1 MRKTSSAG
9 NLFDNSNKNKFNKI
23 QKRLSLKNSN
33 KFHQN
38 INEPISFRKNKV
50 IFPSQVKSFGEASN
64 IFSSSTLSIN
74 KRPNIIFDN
83 SLNNKKAIFSK
94 DINVQRKLYEELM
107 SLKKKVNFLN
117 DQIALEKSSKIKKD
131 VQITTKTRQIKS
143 YQSDIKMSKDIT
155 PVNIDKLKNSNIISH
170 LKKEFQTAKLN
181 LDAKKNETK
190 NMEAFLKK
198 AKPNILRQKNILLE
212 QKLKNLLREYKD
224 LLELNTINS
233 KKIAEMEGLH
243 QIFVKNHEKIEGLR
257 QRKENLE
264 KNINYLQEN
273 INLMSEANYKN
284 DETLM
289 KQNKNKMNY
298 NRQIE
303 HLMREKKTK
312 EEILKMKMTYK
323 QQINKLEEEEKEFR
337 DKYSNNEKQ
346 IKDLKENIYL
356 IEKMMK
362 IDPYKMKA
370 FDYSKIKEMERN
382 PNDIINSK
390 ILLLQSLINEANS
403 NTKRY
408 QEIINTYIYRFN
420 ELGFDYT
427 QLDKPQNEQNE
438 ENNKD
443 NNEEKKEGEE
453 NKDNKDNK
461 ENEQNQNGNSINKD
475 EKNNNE
481 IKEENEDIV
490 NFKNKTEDNKNE
502 NNEDNNEIENKK
514 ENTIDN
520 NNNNVNDIKKNSIE
534 SPNKEN
540 LVSFGKNKN
549 NNNLNDDG
557 NKKSLDNKNAE
568 EPPKEGNEI
577 NNDTNEQDKN
587 KNSKN
592 DIHSQKTGEFD
603 GVILKDENK
612 KDEQENN
619 NNNNNNNLPINN
631 NLVKEK
637 SEDNKFLPDIKKN
650 NNNNSLSNEEFTE
663 FTYILIKNFE
673 SKKIS
678 EETARQKIIMIPS
691 TKDPLDENKFI
702 EQMSFNI
709 MKSVHCEHKESFEKV
724 KNWLVTLYNLC
735 SKDQKKVTEN
745 FLTLFNNITIYT
757 PDQEILLSK
766 KVKKSFMAKKEEIN
780 KKYGTYKDTYVTFDF
795 MKKLIE
801 EEKIIIKDEYVQYL
815 FFEMKR
821 FEDPSRSLYDLKMKN
836 LYDILDNN
844 ENESKMDTESDIE
857 ITNEEYISIITG
869 FGTQLLNYLEQNHT
883 DLRTVLGDI
892 VQNLSGEDSAEKIEV
907 VFIEPF
913 VNRMKEIGIELN
925 DEIKI
930 YCLFSRYKLSDEY
943 EIISV
948 NLLEKE
954 LENFKNSKINYSNEI
969 NAISSALGNNI
980 GEMNNINEIGPSYK
994 NKVMEKVQEENE
1006 ENVSA

>member
-9 NLFDNSNKNKFNKI
+9 NLFDNKNKFNKI
-23 QKRLSLKNSN
+23 QKKLSLKNSN
-33 KFHQN
+33 KFHHN
-38 INEPISFRKNKV
+38 INEPTSFRKNKV
-50 IFPSQVKSFGEASN
+50 IFSSQVKSFGDTSN
-64 IFSSSTLSIN
+64 IFSSSTLAIN

-83 SLNNKKAIFSK
+83 QLNNNKAIFSK
-94 DINVQRKLYEELM
+94 DKNVQRKLYEELM
-107 SLKKKVNFLN
+107 ALKKKVNFLN
-117 DQIALEKSSKIKKD
+117 AQIALEKSSKRKKD

-155 PVNIDKLKNSNIISH
+155 PVNIDKLKSSNIISH
-170 LKKEFQTAKLN
+170 LKKEFQTAKIN
-181 LDAKKNETK
+181 LESKKNETK
-190 NMEAFLKK
+190 NMENFLKK
-198 AKPNILRQKNILLE
+198 AKPNILRQKNIALE
-212 QKLKNLLREYKD
+212 QKLKNLLKEYKD

-264 KNINYLQEN
+264 KNINFLQEN

-284 DETLM
+284 EETLI

-298 NRQIE
+298 NRHIE
-303 HLMREKKTK
+303 HLMKEKKTK
-312 EEILKMKMTYK
+312 EEILKMRMTYK
-323 QQINKLEEEEKEFR
+323 QQINKLEEEEKEYR

-346 IKDLKENIYL
+346 IKDIKENIYL

-390 ILLLQSLINEANS
+390 ILLLQSLINESNS
-403 NTKRY
+403 NTKKY
-408 QEIINTYIYRFN
+408 QEIINSYIYRFN

-427 QLDKPQNEQNE
+427 QLDKPQNEQNAE
-438 ENNKD
+438 NNNKD

-453 NKDNKDNK
+453 NKDNKDN
-461 ENEQNQNGNSINKD
+461 EQNQNGNINNNNND
-475 EKNNNE
+475 KNNNE

-502 NNEDNNEIENKK
+502 NNEGNNEIENKK
-514 ENTIDN
+514 ENANDN
-520 NNNNVNDIKKNSIE
+520 NNNNDIKKDIVE

-540 LVSFGKNKN
+540 LVSFDKNKN
-549 NNNLNDDG
+549 DNNLNNDDNNN
-557 NKKSLDNKNAE
+557 NKKSIDNNNPEEQQKDVNNEIDIELDNN
-568 EPPKEGNEI
+568 
-577 NNDTNEQDKN
+577 Q
-587 KNSKN
+587 NSKN
-592 DIHSQKTGEFD
+592 DIHNQKTGELDALSF
-603 GVILKDENK
+603 KEENK

-619 NNNNNNNLPINN
+619 NNKNNLPNIN

-637 SEDNKFLPDIKKN
+637 SDDNKLLPENKN
-650 NNNNSLSNEEFTE
+650 DNSLSNEEFTE

-691 TKDPLDENKFI
+691 TKDPLDDNKFI

-709 MKSVHCEHKESFEKV
+709 MKSVHCDHAESLEKV
-724 KNWLVTLYNLC
+724 KKWLVTLFNLC

-757 PDQEILLSK
+757 PDQEILLGK
-766 KVKKSFMAKKEEIN
+766 KVKKSFMNKKEEIN
-780 KKYGTYKDTYVTFDF
+780 KKYESYKDSYVTFDF

-869 FGTQLLNYLEQNHT
+869 FGTQLLNYLERNHT

-930 YCLFSRYKLSDEY
+930 YCLFSRYKLSDDY

-980 GEMNNINEIGPSYK
+980 GDMNNMNEITPSYK

-1006 ENVSA
+1006 DNVSV

>member
-23 QKRLSLKNSN
+23 HKKLSLKNSN
-33 KFHQN
+33 KFQHQYLN
-38 INEPISFRKNKV
+38 DPTSFRKNKV
-50 IFPSQVKSFGEASN
+50 IFSSQVKSFGDSSN
-64 IFSSSTLSIN
+64 IFSSSTLAIN
-74 KRPNIIFDN
+74 NRPNIIFDN
-83 SLNNKKAIFSK
+83 PLNNNKTGFTK
-94 DINVQRKLYEELM
+94 DFNVQRKLYEELM
-107 SLKKKVNFLN
+107 VLKKKVNFLN
-117 DQIALEKSSKIKKD
+117 AQIALEKSSKRKKD
-131 VQITTKTRQIKS
+131 VQITTKARQIKS

-155 PVNIDKLKNSNIISH
+155 PVNIDKLKNSNVISH

-198 AKPNILRQKNILLE
+198 AKPNILRQENIVLE
-212 QKLKNLLREYKD
+212 QKLKNLLKEYKD
-224 LLELNTINS
+224 LLELNSINT
-233 KKIAEMEGLH
+233 KKISEMEGLH

-284 DETLM
+284 EETLM
-289 KQNKNKMNY
+289 KQNKNKINY
-298 NRQIE
+298 NRHIE
-303 HLMREKKTK
+303 HLMKEKKNK

-323 QQINKLEEEEKEFR
+323 QQINKLEEEEKDYR
-337 DKYSNNEKQ
+337 DKYANNEKQ

-362 IDPYKMKA
+362 IDPYKMKS
-370 FDYSKIKEMERN
+370 FDYSKIKEIEKN
-382 PNDIINSK
+382 PHYIINSK
-390 ILLLQSLINEANS
+390 ILLLQSLINESNN

-427 QLDKPQNEQNE
+427 QLDKPQNEQNG

-443 NNEEKKEGEE
+443 NNDAKKEGEE
-453 NKDNKDNK
+453 NNDNKIIEENPN
-461 ENEQNQNGNSINKD
+461 ENEM
-475 EKNNNE
+475 NNNNDRNMNE
-481 IKEENEDIV
+481 IKEENDDIV

-502 NNEDNNEIENKK
+502 NNEGNNEIENKK
-514 ENTIDN
+514 ENANDN
-520 NNNNVNDIKKNSIE
+520 NNNNDIKKDSVE

-540 LVSFGKNKN
+540 LVSFDKNKN
-549 NNNLNDDG
+549 DNNLNNDDNNN
-557 NKKSLDNKNAE
+557 NKKSIDNNNPEEQQKDVNNEIDIELDNN
-568 EPPKEGNEI
+568 
-577 NNDTNEQDKN
+577 Q
-587 KNSKN
+587 NSKN
-592 DIHSQKTGEFD
+592 DIHNQKTGELDALSF
-603 GVILKDENK
+603 KEENK

-619 NNNNNNNLPINN
+619 NNNKNNLPNIN

-637 SEDNKFLPDIKKN
+637 SDDNKLLPENKN
-650 NNNNSLSNEEFTE
+650 DNSLSNEEFTE

-691 TKDPLDENKFI
+691 TKDPLDDNKFI

-709 MKSVHCEHKESFEKV
+709 MKSVHCDHAESLEKV
-724 KNWLVTLYNLC
+724 KKWLVTLFNLC

-757 PDQEILLSK
+757 PDQEILLGK
-766 KVKKSFMAKKEEIN
+766 KVKKSFMNKKEEIN
-780 KKYGTYKDTYVTFDF
+780 KKYESYKDSYVTFDF

-869 FGTQLLNYLEQNHT
+869 FGTQLLNYLERNHT

-930 YCLFSRYKLSDEY
+930 YCLFSRYKLSDDY

-980 GEMNNINEIGPSYK
+980 GDMNNMNEITPSYK

-1006 ENVSA
+1006 ENVSV

>member
-9 NLFDNSNKNKFNKI
+9 NLFDNKNKFNKI
-23 QKRLSLKNSN
+23 QKKLSLKNSN
-33 KFHQN
+33 KFHHN
-38 INEPISFRKNKV
+38 INEPTSFRKNKV
-50 IFPSQVKSFGEASN
+50 IFSSQVKSFGDTSN
-64 IFSSSTLSIN
+64 IFSSSTLAIN

-83 SLNNKKAIFSK
+83 QLNNNKAIFSK
-94 DINVQRKLYEELM
+94 DKNVQRKLYEELM
-107 SLKKKVNFLN
+107 ALKKKVNFLN
-117 DQIALEKSSKIKKD
+117 AQIALEKSSKRKKD

-170 LKKEFQTAKLN
+170 LKKEFQTAKIN
-181 LDAKKNETK
+181 LESKKNETK
-190 NMEAFLKK
+190 NMENFLKK
-198 AKPNILRQKNILLE
+198 AKPNILRQKNIALE
-212 QKLKNLLREYKD
+212 QKLKNLLKEYKD

-264 KNINYLQEN
+264 KNINFLQEN

-284 DETLM
+284 EETLI

-298 NRQIE
+298 NRHIE
-303 HLMREKKTK
+303 HLMKEKKTK
-312 EEILKMKMTYK
+312 EEILKMRMTYK
-323 QQINKLEEEEKEFR
+323 QQINKLEEEEKEYR

-346 IKDLKENIYL
+346 IKDIKENIYF

-390 ILLLQSLINEANS
+390 ILLLQSLINESNS
-403 NTKRY
+403 NTKKY
-408 QEIINTYIYRFN
+408 QEIINSYIYRFN

-427 QLDKPQNEQNE
+427 QLDKPQNEQNAE
-438 ENNKD
+438 NNNKD

-453 NKDNKDNK
+453 NKDNKDN
-461 ENEQNQNGNSINKD
+461 EQNQNGNINNNNND
-475 EKNNNE
+475 KNNNE

-502 NNEDNNEIENKK
+502 NNEGNNEIENKK
-514 ENTIDN
+514 ENANDN
-520 NNNNVNDIKKNSIE
+520 NNNNDIKKDIVE

-540 LVSFGKNKN
+540 LVSFDKNKN
-549 NNNLNDDG
+549 DNNLNNDDNNN
-557 NKKSLDNKNAE
+557 NKKSIDNNNPEEQQKDVNNEIDIELDNN
-568 EPPKEGNEI
+568 
-577 NNDTNEQDKN
+577 Q
-587 KNSKN
+587 NSKN
-592 DIHSQKTGEFD
+592 DIHNQKTGELDALSF
-603 GVILKDENK
+603 KEENK

-619 NNNNNNNLPINN
+619 NNKNNLPNIN

-637 SEDNKFLPDIKKN
+637 SDDNKLLPENKN
-650 NNNNSLSNEEFTE
+650 DNSLSNEEFTE

-691 TKDPLDENKFI
+691 TKDPLDDNKFI

-709 MKSVHCEHKESFEKV
+709 MKSVHCDHAESLEKV
-724 KNWLVTLYNLC
+724 KKWLVTLFNLC

-757 PDQEILLSK
+757 PDQEILLGK
-766 KVKKSFMAKKEEIN
+766 KVKKSFMNKKEEIN
-780 KKYGTYKDTYVTFDF
+780 KKYESYKDSYVTFDF

-869 FGTQLLNYLEQNHT
+869 FGTQLLNYLERNHT

-930 YCLFSRYKLSDEY
+930 YCLFSRYKLSDDY

-980 GEMNNINEIGPSYK
+980 GDMNNMNEITPSYK

-1006 ENVSA
+1006 ENVSV

>member
-9 NLFDNSNKNKFNKI
+9 NLFDNKNKFNKI
-23 QKRLSLKNSN
+23 QKKLSLKNSN
-33 KFHQN
+33 KFHHN
-38 INEPISFRKNKV
+38 INEPTSFRKNKV
-50 IFPSQVKSFGEASN
+50 IFSSQVKSFGDTSN
-64 IFSSSTLSIN
+64 IFSSSTLAIN

-83 SLNNKKAIFSK
+83 QLNNNKAIFSK
-94 DINVQRKLYEELM
+94 DKNVQRKLYEELM
-107 SLKKKVNFLN
+107 ALKKKVNFLN
-117 DQIALEKSSKIKKD
+117 AQIALEKSSKRKKD

-170 LKKEFQTAKLN
+170 LKKEFQTAKIN
-181 LDAKKNETK
+181 LESKKNETK
-190 NMEAFLKK
+190 NMENFLKK
-198 AKPNILRQKNILLE
+198 AKPNILRQKNIALE
-212 QKLKNLLREYKD
+212 QKLKNLLKEYKD

-264 KNINYLQEN
+264 KNINFLQEN

-284 DETLM
+284 EETLI

-298 NRQIE
+298 NRHIE
-303 HLMREKKTK
+303 HLMKEKKTK
-312 EEILKMKMTYK
+312 EEILKMRMTYK
-323 QQINKLEEEEKEFR
+323 QQINKLEEEEKEYR

-346 IKDLKENIYL
+346 IKDIKENIYL

-382 PNDIINSK
+382 PYDIINSK
-390 ILLLQSLINEANS
+390 ILLLQSLINESNS
-403 NTKRY
+403 NTKKY
-408 QEIINTYIYRFN
+408 QEIINSYIYRFN

-427 QLDKPQNEQNE
+427 QLDKPQNEQNAE
-438 ENNKD
+438 NNNKD

-453 NKDNKDNK
+453 NKDNKDN
-461 ENEQNQNGNSINKD
+461 EQNQNGNINNNNND
-475 EKNNNE
+475 KNNNE

-502 NNEDNNEIENKK
+502 NNEGNNEIENKK
-514 ENTIDN
+514 ENTNDN
-520 NNNNVNDIKKNSIE
+520 NNNNDIKKDSVE

-540 LVSFGKNKN
+540 LVSFDKNKN
-549 NNNLNDDG
+549 DNNLNNDDNNN
-557 NKKSLDNKNAE
+557 NKKSIDNNNPEEQQKDVNNEIDIELDNN
-568 EPPKEGNEI
+568 
-577 NNDTNEQDKN
+577 Q
-587 KNSKN
+587 NSKN
-592 DIHSQKTGEFD
+592 DIHNQKTGELDALSF
-603 GVILKDENK
+603 KEENK

-619 NNNNNNNLPINN
+619 NNKNNLPNIN

-637 SEDNKFLPDIKKN
+637 SDDNKLLPENKN
-650 NNNNSLSNEEFTE
+650 DNSLSNEEFTE

-691 TKDPLDENKFI
+691 TKDPLDDNKFI

-709 MKSVHCEHKESFEKV
+709 MKSVHCDHAESLEKV
-724 KNWLVTLYNLC
+724 KKWLVTLFNLC

-757 PDQEILLSK
+757 PDQEILLGK
-766 KVKKSFMAKKEEIN
+766 KVKKSFMNKKEEIN
-780 KKYGTYKDTYVTFDF
+780 KKYESYKDSYVTFDF

-869 FGTQLLNYLEQNHT
+869 FGTQLLNYLERNHT

-930 YCLFSRYKLSDEY
+930 YCLFSRYKLSDDY

-980 GEMNNINEIGPSYK
+980 GDMNNMNEITPSYK

-1006 ENVSA
+1006 ENVSV

>member
-9 NLFDNSNKNKFNKI
+9 NLFDNKNKFNKI
-23 QKRLSLKNSN
+23 QKKLSLKNSN
-33 KFHQN
+33 KFHHN
-38 INEPISFRKNKV
+38 INEPTSFRKNKV
-50 IFPSQVKSFGEASN
+50 IFSSQVKSFGDTSN
-64 IFSSSTLSIN
+64 IFSSSTLAIN

-83 SLNNKKAIFSK
+83 QLNNNKAIFSK
-94 DINVQRKLYEELM
+94 DKNVQRKLYEELM
-107 SLKKKVNFLN
+107 ALKKKVNFLN
-117 DQIALEKSSKIKKD
+117 AQIALEKSSKRKKD

-170 LKKEFQTAKLN
+170 LKKEFQTAKIN
-181 LDAKKNETK
+181 LESKKNETK
-190 NMEAFLKK
+190 NMENFLKK
-198 AKPNILRQKNILLE
+198 AKPNILRQKNIALE
-212 QKLKNLLREYKD
+212 QKLKNLLKEYKD

-264 KNINYLQEN
+264 KNINFLQEN

-284 DETLM
+284 EETLI

-298 NRQIE
+298 NRHIE
-303 HLMREKKTK
+303 HLMKEKKTK
-312 EEILKMKMTYK
+312 EEILKMRMTYK
-323 QQINKLEEEEKEFR
+323 QQINKLEEEEKEYR

-346 IKDLKENIYL
+346 IKDIKENIYL

-390 ILLLQSLINEANS
+390 ILLLQSLINESNS
-403 NTKRY
+403 NTKKY
-408 QEIINTYIYRFN
+408 QEIINSYIYRFN

-427 QLDKPQNEQNE
+427 QLDKPQNEQNAE
-438 ENNKD
+438 NNNKD

-453 NKDNKDNK
+453 NKDNKDN
-461 ENEQNQNGNSINKD
+461 EQNQNGNINNNNND
-475 EKNNNE
+475 KNNNE

-502 NNEDNNEIENKK
+502 NNEGNNEIENKK
-514 ENTIDN
+514 ENANDN
-520 NNNNVNDIKKNSIE
+520 NNNNDIKKDIVE

-540 LVSFGKNKN
+540 LVSFDKNKN
-549 NNNLNDDG
+549 DNNLNNDDNNN
-557 NKKSLDNKNAE
+557 NKKSIDNNNPEEQQKDVNNEIDIELDNN
-568 EPPKEGNEI
+568 
-577 NNDTNEQDKN
+577 Q
-587 KNSKN
+587 NSKN
-592 DIHSQKTGEFD
+592 DIHNQKTGELDALSF
-603 GVILKDENK
+603 KEENK

-619 NNNNNNNLPINN
+619 NNKNNLPNIN

-637 SEDNKFLPDIKKN
+637 SDDNKLLPENKN
-650 NNNNSLSNEEFTE
+650 DNSLSNEEFTE

-691 TKDPLDENKFI
+691 TKDPLDDNKFI

-709 MKSVHCEHKESFEKV
+709 MKSVHCDHAESLEKV
-724 KNWLVTLYNLC
+724 KKWLVTLFNLC

-757 PDQEILLSK
+757 PDQEILLGK
-766 KVKKSFMAKKEEIN
+766 KVKKSFMNKKEEIN
-780 KKYGTYKDTYVTFDF
+780 KKYESYKDSYVTFDF

-869 FGTQLLNYLEQNHT
+869 FGTQLLNYLERNHT

-930 YCLFSRYKLSDEY
+930 YCLFSRYKLSDDY

-980 GEMNNINEIGPSYK
+980 GDMNNMNEITPSYK

-1006 ENVSA
+1006 ENVSV

>member
-1 MRKTSSAG
+1 M
-9 NLFDNSNKNKFNKI
+9 
-23 QKRLSLKNSN
+23 
-33 KFHQN
+33 
-38 INEPISFRKNKV
+38 
-50 IFPSQVKSFGEASN
+50 
-64 IFSSSTLSIN
+64 
-74 KRPNIIFDN
+74 
-83 SLNNKKAIFSK
+83 NNNKAIFSK
-94 DINVQRKLYEELM
+94 DKNVQTKLYEELM
-107 SLKKKVNFLN
+107 ALKKKVNFLN
-117 DQIALEKSSKIKKD
+117 AQIALEKSSKRKKD
-131 VQITTKTRQIKS
+131 VQIITKTRQIKS

-170 LKKEFQTAKLN
+170 LKKEFQTAKIN
-181 LDAKKNETK
+181 LESKKNETK
-190 NMEAFLKK
+190 NMENFLKK
-198 AKPNILRQKNILLE
+198 AKPNILKQKNIALE
-212 QKLKNLLREYKD
+212 QKLKNLLKEYRE

-284 DETLM
+284 DETLV

-390 ILLLQSLINEANS
+390 ILLLQSLINESNS
-403 NTKRY
+403 NTRKY

-427 QLDKPQNEQNE
+427 QLDKPQNEQNA
-438 ENNKD
+438 ENNNKE

-453 NKDNKDNK
+453 NKDNKDN
-461 ENEQNQNGNSINKD
+461 EQNQNENNINNKD
-475 EKNNNE
+475 NKNDNE

-502 NNEDNNEIENKK
+502 NNEGNNEIENKK
-514 ENTIDN
+514 ENVIDN
-520 NNNNVNDIKKNSIE
+520 NINNNDLKKDSVE

-540 LVSFGKNKN
+540 LVSFDKNKN
-549 NNNLNDDG
+549 DNNLNNNDNI
-557 NKKSLDNKNAE
+557 NKNSIDNKNPE
-568 EPPKEGNEI
+568 EQKKDINEI
-577 NNDTNEQDKN
+577 DNNNEQDNN

-592 DIHSQKTGEFD
+592 DIHSQKTGELDVLPF
-603 GVILKDENK
+603 KEENK

-619 NNNNNNNLPINN
+619 NNNNLPKIN

-637 SEDNKFLPDIKKN
+637 SDNNKILSENKN
-650 NNNNSLSNEEFTE
+650 DNSLSNEEFTE

-691 TKDPLDENKFI
+691 TKDPLDDNKFI

-709 MKSVHCEHKESFEKV
+709 IKSVHCDHAESLEKV
-724 KNWLVTLYNLC
+724 KKWLVTLFNLC

-757 PDQEILLSK
+757 PDQEILLGK
-766 KVKKSFMAKKEEIN
+766 KVKKSFMNKKEEIN
-780 KKYGTYKDTYVTFDF
+780 KKYGSYKDTYVTFDF

-801 EEKIIIKDEYVQYL
+801 EEKIVIKDEYVQYL

-821 FEDPSRSLYDLKMKN
+821 FEDPSRSLNDLK
-836 LYDILDNN
+836 
-844 ENESKMDTESDIE
+844 
-857 ITNEEYISIITG
+857 
-869 FGTQLLNYLEQNHT
+869 
-883 DLRTVLGDI
+883 
-892 VQNLSGEDSAEKIEV
+892 
-907 VFIEPF
+907 
-913 VNRMKEIGIELN
+913 
-925 DEIKI
+925 
-930 YCLFSRYKLSDEY
+930 
-943 EIISV
+943 IIS
-948 NLLEKE
+948 NL
-954 LENFKNSKINYSNEI
+954 
-969 NAISSALGNNI
+969 
-980 GEMNNINEIGPSYK
+980 
-994 NKVMEKVQEENE
+994 
-1006 ENVSA
+1006 

>member
-9 NLFDNSNKNKFNKI
+9 NLFDNKNKFNKI
-23 QKRLSLKNSN
+23 QKKLSLKNSN
-33 KFHQN
+33 KFHHN
-38 INEPISFRKNKV
+38 INEPTSFRKNKV
-50 IFPSQVKSFGEASN
+50 IFSSQVKSFGDTSN
-64 IFSSSTLSIN
+64 IFSSSTLAIN

-83 SLNNKKAIFSK
+83 QLNNNKAIFSK
-94 DINVQRKLYEELM
+94 DKNVQRKLYEELM
-107 SLKKKVNFLN
+107 ALKKKVNFLN
-117 DQIALEKSSKIKKD
+117 AQIALEKSSKRKKD

-170 LKKEFQTAKLN
+170 LKKEFQTAKIN
-181 LDAKKNETK
+181 LESKKNETK
-190 NMEAFLKK
+190 NMENFLKK
-198 AKPNILRQKNILLE
+198 AKPNILRQKNIALE
-212 QKLKNLLREYKD
+212 QKLKNLLKEYKD

-264 KNINYLQEN
+264 KNINFLQEN

-284 DETLM
+284 EETLI

-298 NRQIE
+298 NRHIE
-303 HLMREKKTK
+303 HLMKEKKTK
-312 EEILKMKMTYK
+312 EEILKMRMTYK
-323 QQINKLEEEEKEFR
+323 QQINKLEEEEKEYR

-346 IKDLKENIYL
+346 IKDIKENIYL

-390 ILLLQSLINEANS
+390 ILLLQSLINESNS
-403 NTKRY
+403 NTKKY
-408 QEIINTYIYRFN
+408 QEIINSYIYRFN

-427 QLDKPQNEQNE
+427 QLDKPQNEQNAE
-438 ENNKD
+438 NNNKD

-453 NKDNKDNK
+453 NKDNKDN
-461 ENEQNQNGNSINKD
+461 EQNQNGNINNNNND
-475 EKNNNE
+475 KNNNE

-502 NNEDNNEIENKK
+502 NNEGNNEIENKK
-514 ENTIDN
+514 ENANDN
-520 NNNNVNDIKKNSIE
+520 NNNNDIKKDIVE

-540 LVSFGKNKN
+540 LVSFDKNKN
-549 NNNLNDDG
+549 DNNLNNDDNNN
-557 NKKSLDNKNAE
+557 NKKSIDNINPEEQQKDVNNEIDIELDNN
-568 EPPKEGNEI
+568 
-577 NNDTNEQDKN
+577 Q
-587 KNSKN
+587 NSKN
-592 DIHSQKTGEFD
+592 DIHNQKTGELDALSF
-603 GVILKDENK
+603 KEENK

-619 NNNNNNNLPINN
+619 NNKNNLPNIN

-637 SEDNKFLPDIKKN
+637 SDDNKLLPENKN
-650 NNNNSLSNEEFTE
+650 DNSLSNEEFTE

-691 TKDPLDENKFI
+691 TKDPLDDNKFI

-709 MKSVHCEHKESFEKV
+709 MKSVHCDHAESLEKV
-724 KNWLVTLYNLC
+724 KKWLVTLFNLC

-757 PDQEILLSK
+757 PDQEILLGK
-766 KVKKSFMAKKEEIN
+766 KVKKSFMNKKEEIN
-780 KKYGTYKDTYVTFDF
+780 KKYESYKDSYVTFDF

-869 FGTQLLNYLEQNHT
+869 FGTQLLNYLERNHT

-930 YCLFSRYKLSDEY
+930 YCLFSRYKLSDDY

-980 GEMNNINEIGPSYK
+980 GDMNNMNEITPSYK

-1006 ENVSA
+1006 ENVSV

>member
-23 QKRLSLKNSN
+23 HKKLSLKNSN
-33 KFHQN
+33 KFQHQYLN
-38 INEPISFRKNKV
+38 DPTSFRKNKV
-50 IFPSQVKSFGEASN
+50 IFSSQVKSFGDSSN
-64 IFSSSTLSIN
+64 IFSSSTLAIN
-74 KRPNIIFDN
+74 NRPNIIFDN
-83 SLNNKKAIFSK
+83 PLNNNKTGFTK
-94 DINVQRKLYEELM
+94 DFNVQRKLYEELM
-107 SLKKKVNFLN
+107 VLKKKVNFLN
-117 DQIALEKSSKIKKD
+117 AQIALEKSSKRKKD
-131 VQITTKTRQIKS
+131 VQITTKARQIKS

-155 PVNIDKLKNSNIISH
+155 PVNIDKLKNSNVISH

-198 AKPNILRQKNILLE
+198 AKPNILRQENIVLE
-212 QKLKNLLREYKD
+212 QKLKKLLKEYKD
-224 LLELNTINS
+224 LLELNSINT
-233 KKIAEMEGLH
+233 KKISEMEGLH

-284 DETLM
+284 EETLM

-298 NRQIE
+298 NRHIE
-303 HLMREKKTK
+303 HLMKEKKNK

-323 QQINKLEEEEKEFR
+323 QQINKLEEEEKDYR
-337 DKYSNNEKQ
+337 DKYANNEKQ

-362 IDPYKMKA
+362 IDPYKMKS
-370 FDYSKIKEMERN
+370 FDYSKIKEIEKN
-382 PNDIINSK
+382 PHYIINSK
-390 ILLLQSLINEANS
+390 ILLLQSLINESNN

-427 QLDKPQNEQNE
+427 QLDKPQNEQNR

-443 NNEEKKEGEE
+443 NNDAKKEGEE
-453 NKDNKDNK
+453 NNDNKIIEENPN
-461 ENEQNQNGNSINKD
+461 ENEM
-475 EKNNNE
+475 NNNNDRNMNE
-481 IKEENEDIV
+481 IKEENDDIV

-502 NNEDNNEIENKK
+502 NIENNNEENNKNQNDIE
-514 ENTIDN
+514 N
-520 NNNNVNDIKKNSIE
+520 NNNNNIDIKKDSIE
-534 SPNKEN
+534 TPNKEN
-540 LVSFGKNKN
+540 LVSFDKNKN
-549 NNNLNDDG
+549 DNNLNNNNTNINSSD
-557 NKKSLDNKNAE
+557 KKIPE
-568 EPPKEGNEI
+568 EQKANPNEI
-577 NNDTNEQDKN
+577 NNNENDSDIN
-587 KNSKN
+587 KNVKN
-592 DIHSQKTGEFD
+592 DIHNQKTEDLNGLNS
-603 GVILKDENK
+603 LKEESK
-612 KDEQENN
+612 KESQENN
-619 NNNNNNNLPINN
+619 INNLQNNNNDII
-631 NLVKEK
+631 KEK
-637 SEDNKFLPDIKKN
+637 SDDKKLISENKNDL
-650 NNNNSLSNEEFTE
+650 NSLSNEEFTE

-691 TKDPLDENKFI
+691 TKDPLDDNKFI

-709 MKSVHCEHKESFEKV
+709 MKSVHCEHKESLEKV
-724 KNWLVTLYNLC
+724 KKWLVTLFILC
-735 SKDQKKVTEN
+735 SNDQKKVTEN

-757 PDQEILLSK
+757 QDQEILLGK
-766 KVKKSFMAKKEEIN
+766 KVKKSFINKKEEIH
-780 KKYGTYKDTYVTFDF
+780 KKCDIYKDSFVTFDF
-795 MKKLIE
+795 MKKIIE
-801 EEKIIIKDEYVQYL
+801 DEKIIIKDEYVQYL

-869 FGTQLLNYLEQNHT
+869 FGTQLLNYLERNHT

-907 VFIEPF
+907 VYIEPF

-980 GEMNNINEIGPSYK
+980 ADMNNMNDIGPSYK

-1006 ENVSA
+1006 ENVSI

>member
-9 NLFDNSNKNKFNKI
+9 NLFDNKNKFNKI
-23 QKRLSLKNSN
+23 QKKLSLKNSN
-33 KFHQN
+33 KFHHN
-38 INEPISFRKNKV
+38 INEPTSFRKNKV
-50 IFPSQVKSFGEASN
+50 IFSSQVKSFGDTSN
-64 IFSSSTLSIN
+64 IFSSSTLAIN

-83 SLNNKKAIFSK
+83 QLNNNKAIFSK
-94 DINVQRKLYEELM
+94 DKNVQRKLYEELM
-107 SLKKKVNFLN
+107 ALKKKVNFLN
-117 DQIALEKSSKIKKD
+117 AQIALEKSSKRKKD

-170 LKKEFQTAKLN
+170 LKKEFQTAKIN
-181 LDAKKNETK
+181 LESKKNETK
-190 NMEAFLKK
+190 NMENFLKK
-198 AKPNILRQKNILLE
+198 AKPNILRQKNIALE
-212 QKLKNLLREYKD
+212 QKLKNLLKEYKD

-264 KNINYLQEN
+264 KNINFLQES

-284 DETLM
+284 EETLI

-298 NRQIE
+298 NRHIE
-303 HLMREKKTK
+303 HLMKEKKTK
-312 EEILKMKMTYK
+312 EEILKMRMTYK
-323 QQINKLEEEEKEFR
+323 QQINKLEEEEKEYR

-346 IKDLKENIYL
+346 IKDIKENIYL

-382 PNDIINSK
+382 PYDIINSK
-390 ILLLQSLINEANS
+390 ILLLQSLINESNS
-403 NTKRY
+403 NTKKY
-408 QEIINTYIYRFN
+408 QEIINSYIYRFN

-427 QLDKPQNEQNE
+427 QLDKPQNEQNAE
-438 ENNKD
+438 NNNKD

-453 NKDNKDNK
+453 NKDNKDN
-461 ENEQNQNGNSINKD
+461 EQNQNGNINNNNND
-475 EKNNNE
+475 KNNNE

-502 NNEDNNEIENKK
+502 NNEGNNEIENKK
-514 ENTIDN
+514 ENANDN
-520 NNNNVNDIKKNSIE
+520 NNNNDIKKDIVE

-540 LVSFGKNKN
+540 LVSFDKNKN
-549 NNNLNDDG
+549 DNNLNNDDNNN
-557 NKKSLDNKNAE
+557 NKKSIDNNNPEEQQKDVNNEIDIELDNN
-568 EPPKEGNEI
+568 
-577 NNDTNEQDKN
+577 Q
-587 KNSKN
+587 NSKN
-592 DIHSQKTGEFD
+592 DIHNQKTGELDALSF
-603 GVILKDENK
+603 KEENK

-619 NNNNNNNLPINN
+619 NNKNNLPNIN

-637 SEDNKFLPDIKKN
+637 SDDNKLLPENKN
-650 NNNNSLSNEEFTE
+650 DNSLSNEEFTE

-691 TKDPLDENKFI
+691 TKDPLDDNKFI

-709 MKSVHCEHKESFEKV
+709 MKSVHCDHAESLEKV
-724 KNWLVTLYNLC
+724 KKWLVTLFNLC

-757 PDQEILLSK
+757 PDQEILLGK
-766 KVKKSFMAKKEEIN
+766 KVKKSFMNKKEEIN
-780 KKYGTYKDTYVTFDF
+780 KKYESYKDSYVTFDF

-801 EEKIIIKDEYVQYL
+801 EEKIIIKDEYIQYL

-869 FGTQLLNYLEQNHT
+869 FGTQLLNYLERNHT

-913 VNRMKEIGIELN
+913 VNKMKEIGIELN

-930 YCLFSRYKLSDEY
+930 YCLFSRYKLSDDY

-980 GEMNNINEIGPSYK
+980 GDMNNMNEITPSYK

-1006 ENVSA
+1006 ENVSV